1 VESSG
6 IAYNTIMYK
15 IVIDTNIF
23 ISALRSSK
31 GASFR
36 LLSMVGT
43 EKFDFCI
50 SVPLIL
56 EFEAVA
62 KRDASSFGLDSSE
75 SDDILDYLCLSG
87 NKRHLFYLWRPL
99 LKDPKDDMV
108 LELAVESES
117 HWIIT
122 FNKRDFRGCE
132 TFGINLA
139 TPKEFLHLIGE
150 V

>member
-1 VESSG
+1 
-6 IAYNTIMYK
+6 MYK
-15 IVIDTNIF
+15 IVIDTNVF
-23 ISALRSSK
+23 ISALRSRH

-43 EKFDFCI
+43 KKFDI
-50 SVPLIL
+50 ALSVPLIL

-62 KRDASSFGLDSSE
+62 KRELKVLGMDSSDV
-75 SDDILDYLCLSG
+75 DDILDYLCLAG
-87 NKRHLFYLWRPL
+87 DKRHIFYLWRPL
-99 LKDPKDDMV
+99 LRDPKDDMV

-117 HWIIT
+117 KWIVT

-132 TFGINLA
+132 TFGIKLA

-150 V
+150 D